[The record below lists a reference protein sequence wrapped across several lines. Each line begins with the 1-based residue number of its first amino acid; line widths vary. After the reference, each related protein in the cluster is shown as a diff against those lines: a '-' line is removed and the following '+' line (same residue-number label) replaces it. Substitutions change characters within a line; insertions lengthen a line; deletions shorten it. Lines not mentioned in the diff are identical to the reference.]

1 MQSETDSD
9 SDSETELRSVLAG
22 HPLTDEEVE
31 FLHQALMRSGTE
43 YTSDGLRTFAEWD
56 LHANVTLDADGRWSI
71 LVAGPRVNAEWTL
84 YVDPTTG
91 AVEEGPVFT
100 EEPAPDFAP

>member
-1 MQSETDSD
+1 MQDESELS
-9 SDSETELRSVLAG
+9 SVLSG
-22 HPLTDEEVE
+22 HPLTDAEVE

-56 LHANVTLDADGRWSI
+56 LYGNVTLASDGRWSI

-91 AVEEGPVFT
+91 AVEEGAVFT
-100 EEPAPDFAP
+100 EEPMPEPIVGEE